1 MIAVN
6 HHRACNVAQPL
17 TPCID
22 LLPRLRDR
30 GCRTITAQA
39 CAAADRRRAS
49 RSDSSRWRKNQRA
62 EEEETATLI
71 PRFSRSSGEHP
82 PMSISSAIKSASSR
96 WLSWRSECRC
106 GAWHPEI
113 ISPCG
118 ASPRCSRSR
127 QVSNATCAPMLCP
140 ASKSG
145 VSGDTDASSSFA
157 SSAASCVMLLSGSR
171 WRRRSRP
178 GQSPEKARN
187 QPVAQL
193 ASGETRYCCRQR
205 KGT

>member
-1 MIAVN
+1 
-6 HHRACNVAQPL
+6 
-17 TPCID
+17 
-22 LLPRLRDR
+22 
-30 GCRTITAQA
+30 
-39 CAAADRRRAS
+39 
-49 RSDSSRWRKNQRA
+49 
-62 EEEETATLI
+62 
-71 PRFSRSSGEHP
+71 
-82 PMSISSAIKSASSR
+82 MSISSAIKSASSR

-178 GQSPEKARN
+178 GRHQRKRAIS
-187 QPVAQL
+187 QLLSLPVAKRATAA
-193 ASGETRYCCRQR
+193 ASERAHDQMRSIAVPGGPQRDAYCRLR
-205 KGT
+205 HSASLSSSL